1 MLRPIRDNVLILL
14 DTDKPGVTASGIAL
28 VHIDAK
34 SKAYA
39 HRRGTVLAVGPGYYR
54 SRVIAPASKGRDAAT
69 VETGVL
75 VEPGVVKGDRVIVR
89 ATAGDDYSYAKNQA
103 LADMFGL
110 TGDTWECRMVR
121 GDEIL
126 AVIEEVR
133 EGAAAAE

>member
-1 MLRPIRDNVLILL
+1 MIRPTKDNVLILL
-14 DTDKPGVTASGIAL
+14 DTDKPGETASGIAL
-28 VHIDAK
+28 VHIGEK

-54 SRVIAPASKGRDAAT
+54 ERTIAPASKGRDALT

-75 VEPGVVKGDRVIVR
+75 VAPEVVKGDRVIVR
-89 ATAGDDYSYAKNQA
+89 ATAGDNYSYAKNQA
-103 LADMFGL
+103 FADMFGL
-110 TGDTWECRMVR
+110 TGETWECRMIR
-121 GDEIL
+121 ADEIL